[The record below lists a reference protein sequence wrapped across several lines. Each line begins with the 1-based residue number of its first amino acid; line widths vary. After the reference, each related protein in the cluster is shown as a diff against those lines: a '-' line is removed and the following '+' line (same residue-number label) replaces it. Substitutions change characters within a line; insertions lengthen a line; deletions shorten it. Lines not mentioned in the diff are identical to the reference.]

1 MNENEH
7 LPEPADFESDD
18 DEESGAPD
26 YYYCL
31 CCGHSCADDPG
42 GWGCPKC
49 GAIMEGDYF

>member
-1 MNENEH
+1 MNRNEH